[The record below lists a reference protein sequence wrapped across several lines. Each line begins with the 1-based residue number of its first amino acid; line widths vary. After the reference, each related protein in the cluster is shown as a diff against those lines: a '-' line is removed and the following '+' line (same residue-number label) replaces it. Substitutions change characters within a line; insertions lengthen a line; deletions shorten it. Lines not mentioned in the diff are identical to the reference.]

1 MAKTLQESQL
11 VVRPAVI
18 ADIPGIQAL
27 MSRSYQNMPTYTA
40 SMLRGQLTAFPEG
53 QFVAL
58 HEDSIIAYSASFRI
72 VEGIA
77 LADHTWREI
86 TGNGFASRHDPNGD
100 VLYGME
106 VAVDPTHR
114 SMRIGRRLYNERKR
128 LCERLGLKGI
138 IFVGRLPGFQRHS
151 KRVASVNSY
160 VDQVRSGALK
170 DPVLS
175 FQLRNGFEFIRV
187 VRNYLQSD
195 QRSLGFGA
203 LLYWRN
209 PRLSVEAPQ
218 SPAAKS
224 KNRVRVAAVQYKQRK
239 LASFGEFKQ
248 NVEYF
253 VDAVA
258 EYGADFVLFPEFFT
272 LQLLSTLDAKLPPDQ
287 ALDAMMRFSAPFSE
301 MMSGLAVRY
310 NINIIGGS
318 HLLRRPNGKVR
329 NVCHVFL
336 RDGAI
341 HEQEKIHPTPSETKW
356 WNVTGGSHVSMIETD
371 CGPIGVL
378 ICYDCEFPELPRHL
392 VDQGA
397 KILFVPVCT
406 DTREAYNRVRY
417 CAQAR
422 AVENQVYVVLAG
434 NVGNLPAVE
443 NMDIQYAQSCVL
455 EPCDFGFA
463 RDGIAADTTA
473 NTEMVAIADLRL
485 EDLQIARNAGTVR
498 PLKDRRHDL
507 YSIVWHDVAEP

>member
-1 MAKTLQESQL
+1 MEMMNRAY
-11 VVRPAVI
+11 R
-18 ADIPGIQAL
+18 
-27 MSRSYQNMPTYTA
+27 NMPTYA
-40 SMLRGQLTAFPEG
+40 EAMLRGQIATFPEG
-53 QFVAL
+53 QFVAIR
-58 HEDSIIAYSASFRI
+58 DGAMIGYSASFRI
-72 VEGIA
+72 AESIA
-77 LADHTWREI
+77 LSEHSWNEI
-86 TGNGFASRHDPNGD
+86 TGGGYASRHDPEGD

-106 VAVDPTHR
+106 VAVDPNHR

-151 KRVASVNSY
+151 KRLGSVEAYISE
-160 VDQVRSGALK
+160 VRAGALK

-187 VRNYLQSD
+187 MDNYLRSD
-195 QRSLGFGA
+195 ERSLGYGA

-209 PRLSVEAPQ
+209 PRIPVQSTTTAP
-218 SPAAKS
+218 SRVKR
-224 KNRVRVAAVQYKQRK
+224 RVRVAAVQYKQRK
-239 LASFGEFKQ
+239 LLSFADFATS
-248 NVEYF
+248 VEYF

-258 EYGADFVLFPEFFT
+258 EYGADFVLFPELFT
-272 LQLLSTLDAKLPPDQ
+272 LQLLS
-287 ALDAMMRFSAPFSE
+287 ALDANLPPHLALQAMTEFYSPFCE
-301 MMSGLAVRY
+301 LMSGLAVRY
-310 NINIIGGS
+310 NVNIIGGS
-318 HLLRRPNGKVR
+318 HLLRRPNGSVR
-329 NVCHVFL
+329 NVCCVFL

-341 HEQEKIHPTPSETKW
+341 HEQEKIHPTPSESSW
-356 WNVTGGSHVSMIETD
+356 WKVTGGSRLSAIETD
-371 CGPIGVL
+371 CGPIGIL

-392 VDQGA
+392 TDQGA
-397 KILFVPVCT
+397 KILFVPFCT

-422 AVENQVYVVLAG
+422 AVENQVYLVMAG

-463 RDGIAADTTA
+463 RDGVAADTTA

-507 YSIVWHDVAEP
+507 YAVTWTDVK